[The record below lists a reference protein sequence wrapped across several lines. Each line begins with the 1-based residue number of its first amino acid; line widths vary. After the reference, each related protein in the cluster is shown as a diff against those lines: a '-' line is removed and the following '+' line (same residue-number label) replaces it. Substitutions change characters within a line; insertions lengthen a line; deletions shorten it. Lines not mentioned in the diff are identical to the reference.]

1 MSAGGAIGRH
11 GPEEVKMTSILAQLS
26 SAVGDRTN
34 AANQAVVQ
42 SCLANPEL
50 LADVAEGL
58 LGDDQRLA
66 GDCGE
71 VMTQTASLAPE
82 NVIPYAEVLLSALDH
97 PSTRARW
104 EAAHA
109 LAEIAGRVPGNLR
122 VKQDR
127 LTEIVRTDSSII
139 VRDYTVDILANLAG
153 VSQDDAR
160 WTYPIL
166 LDCLTLWDGRHAGH
180 ALPGLGHVAEGLPE
194 YRETIAHHAG
204 ALTEHRRGVVR
215 KAAKRLIRDLAQLA

>member
-1 MSAGGAIGRH
+1 MAT
-11 GPEEVKMTSILAQLS
+11 EEIQMTSILAQLS

-34 AANQAVVQ
+34 AANKAVVEA
-42 SCLANPEL
+42 SLANPEL

-71 VMTQTASLAPE
+71 VMTQSAALAPD
-82 NVIPYAEVLLSALDH
+82 NVTPYAEVLLSALDH

-109 LAEIAGRVPGNLR
+109 LAEIANRVPGNLR
-122 VKQDR
+122 VKHDR
-127 LTEIVRTDSSII
+127 LAEIVRTDSSVI
-139 VRDYTVDILANLAG
+139 VRDYTVDILANMAD

-180 ALPGLGHVAEGLPE
+180 ALPGLGSVAERLPQH
-194 YRETIAHHAG
+194 RETIAHHAG

-215 KAAKRLIRDLAQLA
+215 KAARRLVRELAKLA

>member
-1 MSAGGAIGRH
+1 MR
-11 GPEEVKMTSILAQLS
+11 SILAQLS

-34 AANQAVVQ
+34 AANKAVVQ
-42 SCLANPEL
+42 ACLANPEL

-82 NVIPYAEVLLSALDH
+82 NVTPYAEVLLSALDH

-109 LAEIAGRVPGNLR
+109 LAEIASRVPGNLR
-122 VKQDR
+122 MKHDR
-127 LTEIVRTDSSII
+127 LAEIVRTDSSII
-139 VRDYTVDILANLAG
+139 VRDYTVDILAALAC

-166 LDCLTLWDGRHAGH
+166 LDCLTLWNGRHAGH
-180 ALPGLGHVAEGLPE
+180 ALPGLGSVAEYLPE
-194 YRETIAHHAG
+194 HRETIAHHAG
-204 ALTEHRRGVVR
+204 ALTEHPRGVVR
-215 KAAKRLIRDLAQLA
+215 KAARRLVRELGQLA